1 MCVFFRA
8 VCFFWCVYKNPKLTL
23 PFTLTLRSPPC
34 AVVATRPSL
43 RSDERT
49 APGTTWYSRTSFSL
63 SGSASRAFTSSGSR
77 AWKASLVGAKTVKGP
92 GVGRKKDGKREKLI
106 NQKYDEKRITNQF
119 IKMEKKEKQINF
131 KK

>member
-1 MCVFFRA
+1 M
-8 VCFFWCVYKNPKLTL
+8 YKNPKLTL

-92 GVGRKKDGKREKLI
+92 GVGRKGDEKREKLI

-119 IKMEKKEKQINF
+119 IKMEKRRNKLI
-131 KK
+131 